1 MTSPKRMASLA
12 CLSIL
17 LAGCSLT
24 PSYIRPDPGLAAQWM
39 RGRDMP
45 LEQAVPVQSGWWRSF
60 DDPVLSSLVERSLR
74 DNLTLAGAQ
83 ARIEQARGTAEAAG
97 AALYP
102 TLSLNG
108 AINRTHPGG
117 GSGSSSNSGSPTS
130 GQSLF
135 AQAGYEID
143 FWGKNRAARNSAQA
157 LTQATVFDGDTV
169 ALTLT
174 ASVADTYFQLLSLH
188 ERLALAQKISA
199 DADRLLKL
207 VQTQVAAGV
216 ATELQVELQR
226 NSAATFAAVIPVLQQ
241 QSEQNAHLLAVLVGA
256 TPENFT
262 LPAAGLNAIRIP
274 QVRPDLPASILQRRP
289 DIRAAEARLI
299 SANFD
304 VGAARAA
311 FFPSLSLTGSAGYSS
326 DTLAHFFGNPFT
338 DIAASLLQP
347 VFDGGQ
353 LQGRLK
359 YDRAR
364 FTELAAAYRLTIL
377 GALQDVEDSL
387 STAQHQQE
395 LETSDLIAVSSARR
409 AAFLAE
415 TQYRLGTADFLSVLT
430 AQRTLFQAE
439 DALLQVHLQRLQA
452 SVGLFRALGG
462 GFGVSDSSGAPT
474 ISVSQSAVSDP
485 ISGAHK

>member
-1 MTSPKRMASLA
+1 
-12 CLSIL
+12 
-17 LAGCSLT
+17 
-24 PSYIRPDPGLAAQWM
+24 M

-45 LEQAVPVQSGWWRSF
+45 LEQAVPVRSAWWRSF
-60 DDPVLSSLVERSLR
+60 DEPALSTLVERSLR
-74 DNLTLAGAQ
+74 DSLTVAQAQ
-83 ARIEQARGTAEAAG
+83 ARIEQARGAAQAAG

-108 AINRTHPGG
+108 AINRTHR
-117 GSGSSSNSGSPTS
+117 GSTGSGGSSSQTS

-143 FWGKNRAARNSAQA
+143 FWGKNSATSNSAQA
-157 LTQATVFDGDTV
+157 LTQATVFDGDTI

-174 ASVADTYFQLLSLH
+174 AAVADTYFQLLSLH
-188 ERLALAQKISA
+188 ERLSLAQKIAA
-199 DADRLLKL
+199 DADRLLSL
-207 VQTQVAAGV
+207 VQTQAAAGV

-226 NSAATFAAVIPVLQQ
+226 NSAATFAAAIPVLQQ
-241 QSEQNAHLLAVLVGA
+241 QIEQNQHLLALLAGS
-256 TPENFT
+256 TPEGFT
-262 LPAAGLNAIRIP
+262 LPAAGVNAIQIP

-289 DIRAAEARLI
+289 DIRAAEARLM
-299 SANFD
+299 SSNFD

-326 DTLAHFFGNPFT
+326 TTLAHFFANPFT
-338 DIAASLLQP
+338 GIAASLLQP

-364 FTELAAAYRLTIL
+364 FTELTAAYRMTIL
-377 GALQDVEDSL
+377 VALQDVEDSL
-387 STAQHQQE
+387 SAAQHQQE
-395 LETSDLIAVSSARR
+395 LENSDRIAVNAARR

-430 AQRTLFQAE
+430 AQRTLFLAE

-452 SVGLFRALGG
+452 AVGLFRALGG
-462 GFGVSDSSGAPT
+462 GFGASASSDSPG
-474 ISVSQSAVSDP
+474 VLSDF